1 MSLSSD
7 PEILGAL
14 LSCIQPGQGG
24 IPLNVQVTVTPSD
37 EVLDLRRQITELKEE
52 KLDLKARLDRCEYL
66 LMCQH
71 GINDQLRQ
79 LLINNGIKIPRHFD
93 QFREDNPKPK
103 RKR

>member
-1 MSLSSD
+1 MSSRSD

-37 EVLDLRRQITELKEE
+37 EVLELRRQITELKEE
-52 KLDLKARLDRCEYL
+52 RLEMKTRLDRCEYL
-66 LMCQH
+66 LMCQY
-71 GINDQLRQ
+71 GISDQLTQ
-79 LLINNGIKIPRHFD
+79 LLHDNGIKIPRHFD